1 MPSVLDVATDGRVGG
16 GSAEILRWPAD
27 AALLADLR
35 EQGRP
40 RLLVLD
46 PGQVPPPAPDA
57 LEDVIWTPADERDL
71 FARLNR
77 LALRSL
83 QPRGLAVGD
92 VTIDEAGVLTFA
104 GRTVQLPA
112 VERRLADLLVARPGR
127 VQRREDLGVAA
138 WGGAPRARRSLDTR
152 ISALRARLAS
162 VGLTVGCVPGRG
174 FLITV
179 RP

>member
-1 MPSVLDVATDGRVGG
+1 MLDVGTDGGVAGG
-16 GSAEILRWPAD
+16 TAEILRWPAD

-35 EQGRP
+35 AQRRP

-46 PGQVPPPAPDA
+46 PGVEPPPAVDA

-77 LALRSL
+77 LALRSV
-83 QPRGLAVGD
+83 QPAGLAVGD
-92 VTIDEAGVLTFA
+92 VAVDDAGVLSFA
-104 GRTVQLPA
+104 GRRVALPA
-112 VERRLADLLVARPGR
+112 VERRLVDVLATAPGR
-127 VQRREDLGVAA
+127 LHRREELCLAA

-152 ISALRARLAS
+152 ISSLRARLAA
-162 VGLTVGCVPGRG
+162 VGLTIGCVPGRG
-174 FLITV
+174 FLLAV